1 MKRFLKV
8 VAVVTLSA
16 MAVAIAEQVVSVL
29 LGAPLNEGG

>member
-16 MAVAIAEQVVSVL
+16 MAVAIAEQVVCVL
-29 LGAPLNEGG
+29 FGALLNEGG